1 MKKKPVERNQRRLQP
16 TFRGEREGSDRR
28 WQRMSWR
35 RSVKERTLGFEVQP
49 LLPFLLPGHALVAI
63 FSSATTWSRSGFFCF

>member
-28 WQRMSWR
+28 WPKNELEEEEGDR
-35 RSVKERTLGFEVQP
+35 EDIEL
-49 LLPFLLPGHALVAI
+49 
-63 FSSATTWSRSGFFCF
+63 